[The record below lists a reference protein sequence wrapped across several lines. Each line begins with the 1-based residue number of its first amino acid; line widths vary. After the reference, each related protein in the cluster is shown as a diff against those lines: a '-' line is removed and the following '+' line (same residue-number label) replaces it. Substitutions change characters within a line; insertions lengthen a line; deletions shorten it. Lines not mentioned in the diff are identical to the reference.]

1 MTDPLPN
8 PRYERKFVANGR
20 TLAEVLA
27 LVRRHPAG
35 FRQAFPERV
44 VNNIYLD
51 SPGLSDYHDHVNG
64 AARRLKTRVRWY
76 GSLSARVDQPVLECK
91 LKRGLV
97 SGKISHGLP
106 GFPLDQG
113 DVHPHLESVLSRAP
127 MPESVRTAMH
137 HRRPSLFN
145 RYRRYYFVSG
155 DNRYRLTVDSDL
167 EFGHVRRSDGSAV
180 TLGPRFGALVLE
192 LKFDPANAEQAQAL
206 SNVLPF
212 RLSRCSKY
220 VLGLDRLGAG

>member
-27 LVRRHPAG
+27 LVWRHPAG
-35 FRQAFPERV
+35 FRQAFPARV

-51 SPGLSDYHDHVNG
+51 TPGFSDYHDHVNG

-76 GSLSARVDQPVLECK
+76 GSLGARADQPVLECK
-91 LKRGLV
+91 LKRGFV

-113 DVHPHLESVLSRAP
+113 DVHPHLESVLSRAT

-155 DNRYRLTVDSDL
+155 DNRYRLTVDTDL
-167 EFGHVRRSDGSAV
+167 EFGHVRRSNGSAI

-212 RLSRCSKY
+212 RLARCSKY
-220 VLGLDRLGAG
+220 VLGLDCLGAG